1 MTENKDMYAVFYE
14 EIENEQKKDKK
25 NLTYRS
31 RDSNPRF
38 SVIFLAM
45 IWIFMVGE
53 GDEIKSKQTSK
64 RDRTLLKVSK
74 FAYVIY
80 EWSLRQVSV
89 EFNAED
95 TDENEAD
102 TKASS
107 NVDIGA
113 IITGMHSV
121 PESLYSF
128 RFRF

>member
-53 GDEIKSKQTSK
+53 GDEIKSKQASK
-64 RDRTLLKVSK
+64 WDRTLQTPFQHGKTTISTMPVLIIISK
-74 FAYVIY
+74 AKLEIFA
-80 EWSLRQVSV
+80 
-89 EFNAED
+89 
-95 TDENEAD
+95 
-102 TKASS
+102 
-107 NVDIGA
+107 
-113 IITGMHSV
+113 
-121 PESLYSF
+121 LYNQD
-128 RFRF
+128 

>member
-1 MTENKDMYAVFYE
+1 
-14 EIENEQKKDKK
+14 
-25 NLTYRS
+25 
-31 RDSNPRF
+31 
-38 SVIFLAM
+38 M

-53 GDEIKSKQTSK
+53 GDEIKSKQASK

-113 IITGMHSV
+113 IITGMD
-121 PESLYSF
+121 
-128 RFRF
+128 